1 MTDDAPRRPAE
12 GTRMKTITHVL
23 IADDHPMVRDAL
35 RRTLLL
41 LDPALQ
47 VLEAADYAG
56 VVRALQMGLDT
67 TPGEPA
73 RALMALV
80 DLHMPGMDRVD
91 GLRRLRLQFP
101 AVPLVVA
108 SGEDDPAVIRATLAA
123 GALGFLPKSEPPEV
137 LQQALRL
144 VLGGGTYTP
153 AQALADLRHGAAPP
167 RPDAGGL
174 TPRQL
179 DVLRCL
185 MRGQPNKLIAR
196 ELGLTE
202 GTVKIHI
209 AAILRVLQARNRTEA
224 VVVARDL
231 GLQA

>member
-1 MTDDAPRRPAE
+1 MN
-12 GTRMKTITHVL
+12 VL

-35 RRTLLL
+35 KRTLLL
-41 LDPALQ
+41 VEPSAQ
-47 VLEAADYAG
+47 VLEAADFAG
-56 VVRALQMGLDT
+56 AHQHLLSGAVGWALL
-67 TPGEPA
+67 
-73 RALMALV
+73 

-101 AVPLVVA
+101 AVTMVVA
-108 SGEDDPAVIRATLAA
+108 SGEDDPAVIRAVLAA
-123 GALGFLPKSEPPEV
+123 GAVGFLPKSESPEV

-144 VLGGGTYTP
+144 VLGGGTYMP
-153 AQALADLRHGAAPP
+153 AQALADLRHGAPLA
-167 RPDAGGL
+167 RPDASGL
-174 TPRQL
+174 TPRQT

>member
-1 MTDDAPRRPAE
+1 MN
-12 GTRMKTITHVL
+12 VL

-41 LDPALQ
+41 VEPRAQVVEACDYASALQ
-47 VLEAADYAG
+47 
-56 VVRALQMGLDT
+56 ALHTQ
-67 TPGEPA
+67 A
-73 RALMALV
+73 VALALL
-80 DLHMPGMDRVD
+80 DLHMPGMERVD

-101 AVPLVVA
+101 TVPMVVA

-123 GALGFLPKSEPPEV
+123 GAVGFLPKSESPEL

-144 VLGGGTYTP
+144 VLGGGTYMP
-153 AQALADLRHGAAPP
+153 PQALADLRHGAPPP
-167 RPDAGGL
+167 RPDGSGL

-224 VVVARDL
+224 VVVARNL

>member
-1 MTDDAPRRPAE
+1 
-12 GTRMKTITHVL
+12 MKVL
-23 IADDHPMVRDAL
+23 IADDHPLVRDAL
-35 RRTLLL
+35 ARTLRCVQP
-41 LDPALQ
+41 DAL
-47 VLEAADYAG
+47 VLEAADFAS
-56 VVRALQMGLDT
+56 ALRVLQTEAPQL
-67 TPGEPA
+67 
-73 RALMALV
+73 ALV
-80 DLHMPGMDRVD
+80 DLHMPGMERVD
-91 GLRRLRLQFP
+91 GVRRLRLLCP
-101 AVPLVVA
+101 GVPLVVA
-108 SGEDDPAVIRATLAA
+108 SGEDDPAVIRAALAA
-123 GALGFLPKSEPPEV
+123 GAVGFLPKAESPDV

-153 AQALADLRHGAAPP
+153 PQALADLQPGAAP
-167 RPDAGGL
+167 RPDASGL
-174 TPRQL
+174 TPRQT

-224 VVVARDL
+224 VVVARNL

>member
-1 MTDDAPRRPAE
+1 MN
-12 GTRMKTITHVL
+12 VL

-35 RRTLLL
+35 KRTLLL
-41 LDPALQ
+41 VEPDTQ
-47 VLEAADYAG
+47 VFEAADYAG
-56 VVRALQMGLDT
+56 ALRVLQQHSPQL
-67 TPGEPA
+67 
-73 RALMALV
+73 ALL
-80 DLHMPGMDRVD
+80 DLHMPGMERVE
-91 GLRRLRLQFP
+91 GLRRLRLLHP
-101 AVPLVVA
+101 GVKMVVA

-123 GALGFLPKSEPPEV
+123 GAAGFLPKSEAPEV

-144 VLGGGTYTP
+144 VLGGGTYMP
-153 AQALADLRHGAAPP
+153 AQALADMRHGAPPP
-167 RPDAGGL
+167 RPDASGL
-174 TPRQL
+174 TPRQM

-224 VVVARDL
+224 VVVARNL

>member
-1 MTDDAPRRPAE
+1 
-12 GTRMKTITHVL
+12 MKVL
-23 IADDHPMVRDAL
+23 IADDHPLVRDAL
-35 RRTLLL
+35 KRTLLL
-41 LDPALQ
+41 VEPGAQ

-56 VVRALQMGLDT
+56 ALQLMQT
-67 TPGEPA
+67 EPLQL
-73 RALMALV
+73 ALL

-91 GLRRLRLQFP
+91 GLRRLRLLFP
-101 AVPLVVA
+101 QLPMAVA
-108 SGEDDPAVIRATLAA
+108 SGEDDPVVIRATLSA
-123 GALGFLPKSEPPEV
+123 GAVGFLPKSESPEL

-144 VLGGGTYTP
+144 VLGGGTYLP
-153 AQALADLRHGAAPP
+153 AQALADLRHGAPPP
-167 RPDAGGL
+167 RPDASGL